1 MLAVVTALDGGGDV
15 VAVDP
20 VGSRRALAERLGAT
34 LTVDPTTPD
43 AKDAI
48 LAATRGQGAEAAV
61 DTSGNPRAQAEALA
75 VVRPRGKMLV
85 LAATAPWT
93 FDPSQLWRR
102 GLTLLGS
109 WVYGLGEYEAVARLA
124 AKEEESLERIVTRR
138 FGSNGAEEAFRAA
151 DEASE
156 GKVVIDWT
164 R

>member
-1 MLAVVTALDGGGDV
+1 M
-15 VAVDP
+15 
-20 VGSRRALAERLGAT
+20 
-34 LTVDPTTPD
+34 
-43 AKDAI
+43 
-48 LAATRGQGAEAAV
+48 
-61 DTSGNPRAQAEALA
+61 DTSGNPRAQSDALA
-75 VVRPRGKMLV
+75 VVRPKGTMLV

-109 WVYGLGEYEAVARLA
+109 WVYGLGEYETVARLA
-124 AKEEESLERIVTRR
+124 AKEAECLERIVTRK
-138 FGSNGAEEAFRAA
+138 FDSNGAEEAFRAA